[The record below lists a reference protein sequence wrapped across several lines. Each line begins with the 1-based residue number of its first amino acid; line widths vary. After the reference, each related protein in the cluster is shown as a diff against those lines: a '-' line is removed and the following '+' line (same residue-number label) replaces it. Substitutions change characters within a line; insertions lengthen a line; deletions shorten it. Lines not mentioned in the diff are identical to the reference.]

1 MRLSFLSLGLFFSLS
16 LFGQHRIAIFNVQ
29 TTAGS
34 IAGLG
39 QVSSQIVAH
48 YASDDRFIV
57 IDKANIQLI
66 KDEQDRQKSEE
77 FIDGYIVNQ
86 GKQEGFE
93 YCYYP
98 IYDKKEKLLSVKVYD
113 IEKGTVIS
121 NQEVELGHTILGTPK
136 NLQSAINKVIEKVNA
151 DCFELRY
158 EILRCTD
165 KKMKSKAKN
174 LLFAIGYNQRAK
186 ENDTYEIYKLVV
198 ESVGGKEYER
208 KEVIAMGEINEI
220 QDANFSILK
229 VTKNGEAVMNAL
241 NANEQLYGA
250 LIR

>member
-1 MRLSFLSLGLFFSLS
+1 MKLSFLTIGLFLSLS

-29 TTAGS
+29 TTGGA
-34 IAGLG
+34 IAGLD
-39 QVSSQIVAH
+39 QVSNQIVAH
-48 YASDDRFIV
+48 YASNDRFIV

-66 KDEQDRQKSEE
+66 EDEQDRQKSEE
-77 FIDGYIVNQ
+77 FIDGYIVKQ
-86 GKQEGFE
+86 GKREGFE

-186 ENDTYEIYKLVV
+186 KKDTYEIYKLVL
-198 ESVGGKEYER
+198 ESVGDKEYER
-208 KEVIAMGEINEI
+208 KQVIALGKIVEV
-220 QDANFSILK
+220 QDANFSTLK

-241 NANEQLYGA
+241 KADEQLYGA
-250 LIR
+250 LVR